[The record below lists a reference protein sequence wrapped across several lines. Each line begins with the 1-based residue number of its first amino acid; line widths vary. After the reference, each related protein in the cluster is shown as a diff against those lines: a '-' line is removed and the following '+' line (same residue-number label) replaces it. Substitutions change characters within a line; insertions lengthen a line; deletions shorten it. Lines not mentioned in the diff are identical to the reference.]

1 MHKNPQSNSDTHKPL
16 KLIFAGIS
24 RCVSLLASSRYKNDT
39 CFYFSRHKSTNQRD
53 IQSCTC
59 KKSSRRPSQFNESHP
74 RLYWSGGSEKE
85 VRYES
90 YQAWRRRKQLIIRQV
105 RVKVENL
112 SATRPLQINRAKS
125 ITETNEQLSKKKK
138 KERRGGHSSIKTG
151 FRRKSNYSACF
162 HGGGPWRNDW
172 PTGWLITRN
181 RRTIVERWRF
191 ISVPIWRVSKPV
203 YDIGVSF
210 FFFFFDTHLPA
221 TINIP
226 FPQTKGYRGLVRFQ
240 KSNLF
245 TESARS
251 VSHKMVMI
259 SDEYDDA

>member
-138 KERRGGHSSIKTG
+138 KREKRRTQLDKNRFPAQIKL
-151 FRRKSNYSACF
+151 FSVF
-162 HGGGPWRNDW
+162 PWRRAMAKWLANGLVDHQK
-172 PTGWLITRN
+172 PTHH
-181 RRTIVERWRF
+181 RRTMAF
-191 ISVPIWRVSKPV
+191 
-203 YDIGVSF
+203 YLGADL
-210 FFFFFDTHLPA
+210 T
-221 TINIP
+221 
-226 FPQTKGYRGLVRFQ
+226 RFQ
-240 KSNLF
+240 TCLRHWCFFLF
-245 TESARS
+245 LLFWYPPSGDHKYS
-251 VSHKMVMI
+251 VS
-259 SDEYDDA
+259 SNERLSRAC